1 MHLVVAPK
9 VSQVT
14 QPTLTP
20 TPSEVRGTFVGATL
34 VVLFAD
40 AQHIERVR
48 SEGGGL
54 IPLTPP
60 FHLGEEDTYLLLPDD
75 IGEEFVDILRDGDEE
90 LLHEA
95 LRDGLLV
102 QGSVEKNP
110 RGRGMVLDAELACS
124 ALELVEA
131 EGDYAATVS
140 LTRCKDALR
149 TLNTLDHVQC
159 TTLSALVDEQGLG
172 KLLRAHEFVGVS
184 WRPPASSKA
193 LVDVAPTYVWAKKLP
208 DGRTGIQL
216 ALFQEDDEL
225 VALLLPVVL
234 VD

>member
-9 VSQVT
+9 VSQIS
-14 QPTLTP
+14 QPAP
-20 TPSEVRGTFVGATL
+20 TDVRATFIGASL

-48 SEGGGL
+48 KEGAGL
-54 IPLTPP
+54 IPLSPP

-75 IGEEFVDILRDGDEE
+75 ISEEIVDILRDGDEE
-90 LLHEA
+90 LLHDA

-102 QGSVEKNP
+102 QGTVDKNP
-110 RGRGMVLDAELACS
+110 RGRGMVLDAELTHS

-131 EGDYAATVS
+131 EGAYAADVS
-140 LTRCKDALR
+140 LSLCNDALR
-149 TLNTLDHVQC
+149 TLNTLGHAQC

-172 KLLRAHEFVGVS
+172 ALLRAHEFVGVS

-193 LVDVAPTYVWAKKLP
+193 LLDVAPTYAWAKKLP

-225 VALLLPVVL
+225 VALLLPVAIDV
-234 VD
+234 